1 MADTRDEEDELWE
14 VRSKG
19 LNYLLIAHGAGLVAC
34 LTLVKDIDNAPKL
47 KGLGPV
53 IALFGLGLISA
64 IWGVAN
70 LYSWRQAQ
78 LRGKQEEL
86 WSDRKVLY
94 LFAWPVMLSLGLLFI
109 IIIVA
114 IVKFGNL

>member
-1 MADTRDEEDELWE
+1 MADMRDEEDRLWE

-19 LNYLLIAHGAGLVAC
+19 INYLLIAHGAGLVAC

-53 IALFGLGLISA
+53 IALFGVGLMSA
-64 IWGVAN
+64 IMGIAN

-78 LRGKQEEL
+78 LRGREEEL
-86 WSDRKVLY
+86 WRESKVFY
-94 LFAWPVMLSLGLLFI
+94 LVACPVSLSLGLLFI